1 MVEVSPLIA
10 RRRRIS
16 SSAFTGRANP
26 SAVSPS
32 EIRSQRLLNTNS
44 MQLAAVSGEIRSLSI
59 QVNQLSTSLEGVRTS
74 FATQQALER
83 QKDQQ
88 ERVLENRA
96 AQQKL
101 REGKESVIEQRIKA
115 AALRPVIRL
124 GQKAQSSLS
133 SLSSFLFRLAGGW
146 LAARG
151 VDALIALGQGNQKRL
166 NEIKDMVL
174 TGIAGYVATT
184 GTIKLALGLIVGGFS
199 KLNLILTGISLVYL
213 FREPIIN
220 FVNLLVEKGKEY
232 IRAFITQANSNL
244 PQNLQVPI
252 PQFLQPGPVINFG
265 GGNNNQTNQQGQ
277 TQQSNPFPLV
287 KKAKPPEPEPQVQPQ
302 NQTQTPPEPA
312 PQNMALGGMV
322 EGPAGIDKVPANLTA
337 GEFVMPVNVVN
348 TYGEG
353 FMESIRSMEMPG
365 GNIFNY
371 SFDTGDA
378 LEKAFRKKTAL
389 REALPENQIGAK
401 VSDPEILAMIAQENE
416 IGRTG
421 NLPSMVQPIF
431 NDRKPIVDR
440 ISQEIPSEQINVVPM
455 PISGGSSAE
464 PQEVD
469 SSSGNIAPAPSYA
482 SGDPDDPFGV
492 SNVSIYGIL

>member
-59 QVNQLSTSLEGVRTS
+59 QVNQLSSSLEGVRTS

-83 QKDQQ
+83 QKEQQ
-88 ERVLENRA
+88 ERILENRA

-101 REGKESVIEQRIKA
+101 REGKESVIEQKIKA

-124 GQKAQSSLS
+124 GQKAQSSLT

-146 LAARG
+146 LLARG

-184 GTIKLALGLIVGGFS
+184 GAIKLALGLIVGGFS

-220 FVNLLVEKGKEY
+220 FVNLLVEKGKEFV
-232 IRAFITQANSNL
+232 RSLITEASNRL
-244 PQNLQVPI
+244 KIPI
-252 PQFLQPGPVINFG
+252 PTPGFLQPGPLINFG
-265 GGNNNQTNQQGQ
+265 GGNNNQTSQQGQ

-287 KKAKPPEPEPQVQPQ
+287 KTVKPSEPE
-302 NQTQTPPEPA
+302 PEPA

-322 EGPAGIDKVPANLTA
+322 EGPAGVDKVPANLTA

-421 NLPSMVQPIF
+421 NLPSTVQPVF

-455 PISGGSSAE
+455 PMSGGSSAQ

-469 SSSGNIAPAPSYA
+469 SSSGNIAPVPSYA

>member
-59 QVNQLSTSLEGVRTS
+59 QVNQLSSSLEGVRTS

-83 QKDQQ
+83 QKEQQ
-88 ERVLENRA
+88 ERILENRA

-101 REGKESVIEQRIKA
+101 REGKESVIEQKIKA

-124 GQKAQSSLS
+124 GQKAQSSLT

-184 GTIKLALGLIVGGFS
+184 GAIKLALGLIVGSFS

-213 FREPIIN
+213 FREPIAN
-220 FVNLLVEKGKEY
+220 FINLLVEKGKEY
-232 IRAFITQANSNL
+232 IRGFITEANKNL
-244 PQNLQVPI
+244 PQNLKVPI
-252 PQFLQPGPVINFG
+252 PQFLQAGPVINLG

-277 TQQSNPFPLV
+277 TQQSTPFPLV
-287 KKAKPPEPEPQVQPQ
+287 PVKPPE
-302 NQTQTPPEPA
+302 PEPA
-312 PQNMALGGMV
+312 PQNMALGGIV
-322 EGPAGIDKVPANLTA
+322 EGPAGVDKVPANLTA

-421 NLPSMVQPIF
+421 NLPSTVQPVY

-455 PISGGSSAE
+455 PMSGGSSAQ

-469 SSSGNIAPAPSYA
+469 SSSGNIAPVPSYT

>member
-59 QVNQLSTSLEGVRTS
+59 QVNQLSSSLEGVRTS

-83 QKDQQ
+83 QKEQQ
-88 ERVLENRA
+88 ERILENRA

-101 REGKESVIEQRIKA
+101 REGKESVIEQKIKA

-124 GQKAQSSLS
+124 GQKAQSSLT

-146 LAARG
+146 LLARG

-174 TGIAGYVATT
+174 TGVAGYVATT
-184 GTIKLALGLIVGGFS
+184 GAIKLALGLIVGGFS

-220 FVNLLVEKGKEY
+220 FVNLLVEKGKEFV
-232 IRAFITQANSNL
+232 RSLITEASNRL
-244 PQNLQVPI
+244 KIPI
-252 PQFLQPGPVINFG
+252 PTPGFLQPGPLINFG

-287 KKAKPPEPEPQVQPQ
+287 KNAKPSE
-302 NQTQTPPEPA
+302 PEPA

-322 EGPAGIDKVPANLTA
+322 EGPAGVDKVPANLTA

-421 NLPSMVQPIF
+421 NLPSTVQPVF

-455 PISGGSSAE
+455 PMSGGSSAQ

-469 SSSGNIAPAPSYA
+469 SSSGNIAPVPSYT

>member
-59 QVNQLSTSLEGVRTS
+59 QVNQLSSSLEGVRTS

-88 ERVLENRA
+88 ERILENRA

-101 REGKESVIEQRIKA
+101 REGKESVIEQKIKA

-124 GQKAQSSLS
+124 GQKAQSSLT

-146 LAARG
+146 LLARG

-174 TGIAGYVATT
+174 TGVAGYVATT
-184 GTIKLALGLIVGGFS
+184 GAIKLALGLIVGGFS

-220 FVNLLVEKGKEY
+220 FVNLLVEKGKEFV
-232 IRAFITQANSNL
+232 RSLITEASNRL
-244 PQNLQVPI
+244 KIPI
-252 PQFLQPGPVINFG
+252 PTPGFLQPGPLINFG
-265 GGNNNQTNQQGQ
+265 GGNNNQTSQQGQ

-287 KKAKPPEPEPQVQPQ
+287 PVKTSE
-302 NQTQTPPEPA
+302 PEPA

-322 EGPAGIDKVPANLTA
+322 EGPAGVDKVPANLTA

-455 PISGGSSAE
+455 PMSGGSSAQ

-469 SSSGNIAPAPSYA
+469 SSSGNIAPVPSYA

>member
-101 REGKESVIEQRIKA
+101 REGKENVIEQRIKA
-115 AALRPVIRL
+115 AALRPVIQL
-124 GQKAQSSLS
+124 GQKAQSSLTG
-133 SLSSFLFRLAGGW
+133 LSSFLFRLAGGW
-146 LAARG
+146 LLQRG
-151 VDALIALGQGNQKRL
+151 VDALVALGQGNQKRL

-184 GTIKLALGLIVGGFS
+184 GAIKLALSLIVGGFS

-220 FVNLLVEKGKEY
+220 FVNMLVEKGKEFV
-232 IRAFITQANSNL
+232 RGLITETSNRL
-244 PQNLQVPI
+244 NIPI
-252 PQFLQPGPVINFG
+252 PIPGFLQAGPVINLG

-287 KKAKPPEPEPQVQPQ
+287 PVKPPEPEPQVQPQ
-302 NQTQTPPEPA
+302 NQTQIPPEPA

-365 GNIFNY
+365 GNIYNY

-378 LEKAFRKKTAL
+378 LEKAFRKKTAI

-421 NLPSMVQPIF
+421 NLPSTVQPIF

-469 SSSGNIAPAPSYA
+469 SSSGNIAPAPSYS

>member
-59 QVNQLSTSLEGVRTS
+59 QVNQLSSSLEGVRTS

-83 QKDQQ
+83 QKEQQ
-88 ERVLENRA
+88 ERILENRA

-101 REGKESVIEQRIKA
+101 REGKESVIEQKIKA

-124 GQKAQSSLS
+124 GQKAQSSLT

-146 LAARG
+146 LLARG

-174 TGIAGYVATT
+174 TGVAGYVATT
-184 GTIKLALGLIVGGFS
+184 GAIKLALGLIVGGFS

-220 FVNLLVEKGKEY
+220 FVNLLVEKGKEFV
-232 IRAFITQANSNL
+232 RSLITEASNRL
-244 PQNLQVPI
+244 KIPI
-252 PQFLQPGPVINFG
+252 PTPDFLQPGPLINFG
-265 GGNNNQTNQQGQ
+265 GGNNNQTSQQGQ

-287 KKAKPPEPEPQVQPQ
+287 KTAKPSE
-302 NQTQTPPEPA
+302 PEPA

-322 EGPAGIDKVPANLTA
+322 EGPAGVDKVPANLTA

-401 VSDPEILAMIAQENE
+401 VSDPEILAMISQENE

-421 NLPSMVQPIF
+421 NLPSTVQPVF

-455 PISGGSSAE
+455 PMSGGSSAQ

-469 SSSGNIAPAPSYA
+469 SSSGNIAPVPSYA

>member
-59 QVNQLSTSLEGVRTS
+59 QVNQLSSSLEGVRTS

-88 ERVLENRA
+88 ERILENRA

-101 REGKESVIEQRIKA
+101 REGKESVIEQKIKA

-124 GQKAQSSLS
+124 GQKAQSSLT

-146 LAARG
+146 LLARG

-174 TGIAGYVATT
+174 TGVAGYVATT
-184 GTIKLALGLIVGGFS
+184 GAIKLALGLIVGGFS

-220 FVNLLVEKGKEY
+220 FVNLLVEKGKEFV
-232 IRAFITQANSNL
+232 RSLITEASNRL
-244 PQNLQVPI
+244 KIPI
-252 PQFLQPGPVINFG
+252 PTPGFLQPGPLINFG
-265 GGNNNQTNQQGQ
+265 GGNNNQTSQQGQ

-287 KKAKPPEPEPQVQPQ
+287 PVKTSE
-302 NQTQTPPEPA
+302 PEPA

-322 EGPAGIDKVPANLTA
+322 EGPAGVDKVPANLTA

-401 VSDPEILAMIAQENE
+401 VSDPDILRMIEEEKE

-421 NLPSMVQPIF
+421 NLPSTVQPIF

-455 PISGGSSAE
+455 PMSGGSSAQ

-469 SSSGNIAPAPSYA
+469 SSSGNIAPVPSYA

>member
-1 MVEVSPLIA
+1 
-10 RRRRIS
+10 
-16 SSAFTGRANP
+16 
-26 SAVSPS
+26 
-32 EIRSQRLLNTNS
+32 

-59 QVNQLSTSLEGVRTS
+59 QVNQLSSSLEGVRTS

-83 QKDQQ
+83 QKEQQ
-88 ERVLENRA
+88 ERILENRA

-101 REGKESVIEQRIKA
+101 REGKESVIEQKIKA

-124 GQKAQSSLS
+124 GQKAQSSLT

-146 LAARG
+146 LLAKG

-184 GTIKLALGLIVGGFS
+184 GAIKLALGLIVGSFS

-213 FREPIIN
+213 FREPIAN
-220 FVNLLVEKGKEY
+220 FINLLVEKGKEY
-232 IRAFITQANSNL
+232 IRGFITEANKNL
-244 PQNLQVPI
+244 PQNLKVPI
-252 PQFLQPGPVINFG
+252 PQFLQAGPVINLG

-277 TQQSNPFPLV
+277 TQQSTPFPLV
-287 KKAKPPEPEPQVQPQ
+287 PVKPPE
-302 NQTQTPPEPA
+302 PEPA
-312 PQNMALGGMV
+312 PQNMSLGGIV
-322 EGPAGIDKVPANLTA
+322 EGPAGVDKVPANLTA

-401 VSDPEILAMIAQENE
+401 VSDPEILAMIVQENE
-416 IGRTG
+416 VGRTG
-421 NLPSMVQPIF
+421 NLPSAVQPIF

-455 PISGGSSAE
+455 PMSGGSSAE

-469 SSSGNIAPAPSYA
+469 SSSGNIAPVPSYA

>member
-59 QVNQLSTSLEGVRTS
+59 QVNQLSSSLEGVRTS

-83 QKDQQ
+83 QKEQQ
-88 ERVLENRA
+88 ERILENRA

-101 REGKESVIEQRIKA
+101 REGKESVIEQKIKA

-124 GQKAQSSLS
+124 GQKAQSSLT

-146 LAARG
+146 LLARG

-174 TGIAGYVATT
+174 TGVAGYVATT
-184 GTIKLALGLIVGGFS
+184 GAIKLALGLIVGGFS

-220 FVNLLVEKGKEY
+220 FVNLLVEKGKEFV
-232 IRAFITQANSNL
+232 RSLITEASNRL
-244 PQNLQVPI
+244 KIPI
-252 PQFLQPGPVINFG
+252 PTPDFLQPGPLINFG
-265 GGNNNQTNQQGQ
+265 GGNNNQTSQQGQ

-287 KKAKPPEPEPQVQPQ
+287 KTAKPSE
-302 NQTQTPPEPA
+302 PEPA

-322 EGPAGIDKVPANLTA
+322 EGPAGVDKVPANLTA

-401 VSDPEILAMIAQENE
+401 VSDPEILAMISQENE

-421 NLPSMVQPIF
+421 NLPSTVQPIF

-455 PISGGSSAE
+455 PMSGGSSAQ

-469 SSSGNIAPAPSYA
+469 SSSGNIAPVPSYA

>member
-59 QVNQLSTSLEGVRTS
+59 QVNQLSSSLEGVRTS

-83 QKDQQ
+83 QKEQQ
-88 ERVLENRA
+88 ERILENRA

-101 REGKESVIEQRIKA
+101 REGKESVIEQKIKA

-124 GQKAQSSLS
+124 GQKAQSSLT

-146 LAARG
+146 LLARG

-174 TGIAGYVATT
+174 TGVAGYVATT
-184 GTIKLALGLIVGGFS
+184 GAIKLALGLIVGGFS

-220 FVNLLVEKGKEY
+220 FVNLLVEKGKEFV
-232 IRAFITQANSNL
+232 RSLITETSNRL
-244 PQNLQVPI
+244 KIPI
-252 PQFLQPGPVINFG
+252 PTPGFLQPGPLINFG
-265 GGNNNQTNQQGQ
+265 GGNNNQTSQQGQ

-287 KKAKPPEPEPQVQPQ
+287 KTAKPSE
-302 NQTQTPPEPA
+302 PEPA

-322 EGPAGIDKVPANLTA
+322 EGPAGVDKVPANLTA

-421 NLPSMVQPIF
+421 NLPSTVQPIF

-455 PISGGSSAE
+455 PMSGGSSAQ

-469 SSSGNIAPAPSYA
+469 SSSGNIAPVPSYA

>member
-59 QVNQLSTSLEGVRTS
+59 QVNQLSSSLEGVRTS

-83 QKDQQ
+83 QKEQQ
-88 ERVLENRA
+88 ERILENRA

-101 REGKESVIEQRIKA
+101 REGKESVIEQKIKA

-124 GQKAQSSLS
+124 GQKAQSSLT

-146 LAARG
+146 LLARG

-174 TGIAGYVATT
+174 TGVAGYVATT
-184 GTIKLALGLIVGGFS
+184 GAIKLALGLIVGGFS

-220 FVNLLVEKGKEY
+220 FVNLLVEKGKEFV
-232 IRAFITQANSNL
+232 RSLITEASNRL
-244 PQNLQVPI
+244 KIPI
-252 PQFLQPGPVINFG
+252 PTPGFLQPGPLINFG
-265 GGNNNQTNQQGQ
+265 GGNNNQTSQQGQ

-287 KKAKPPEPEPQVQPQ
+287 KTVKPSE
-302 NQTQTPPEPA
+302 PEPA

-322 EGPAGIDKVPANLTA
+322 EGPAGVDKVPANLTA

-401 VSDPEILAMIAQENE
+401 VSDPEILAMIVQENE
-416 IGRTG
+416 VGRTG
-421 NLPSMVQPIF
+421 NLPSAVQPIF

-455 PISGGSSAE
+455 PMSDGSSAQ

-469 SSSGNIAPAPSYA
+469 SSSGNIAPVPSYA

>member
-59 QVNQLSTSLEGVRTS
+59 QVNQLSSSLEGVRTS

-83 QKDQQ
+83 QKEQQ
-88 ERVLENRA
+88 ERILENRA

-101 REGKESVIEQRIKA
+101 REGKESVIEQKIKA

-124 GQKAQSSLS
+124 GQKAQSSLT

-146 LAARG
+146 LLAKG

-184 GTIKLALGLIVGGFS
+184 GAIKLALGLIVGSFS

-213 FREPIIN
+213 FREPIAN
-220 FVNLLVEKGKEY
+220 FINLLVEKGKEY
-232 IRAFITQANSNL
+232 IRGLIAEANKNL
-244 PQNLQVPI
+244 PKNLKVPI
-252 PQFLQPGPVINFG
+252 PQFLQAGPVINLG

-277 TQQSNPFPLV
+277 TQQSTPFPLV
-287 KKAKPPEPEPQVQPQ
+287 PTKPPE
-302 NQTQTPPEPA
+302 PEPA

-322 EGPAGIDKVPANLTA
+322 EGPAGVDKVPANLTA

-421 NLPSMVQPIF
+421 NLPSTVQPVF

-455 PISGGSSAE
+455 PMSDGSSAQ

-469 SSSGNIAPAPSYA
+469 SSSGSIAPVPSYA

>member
-124 GQKAQSSLS
+124 GQKAQSSLT

-220 FVNLLVEKGKEY
+220 FVNMLVEKGKEFV
-232 IRAFITQANSNL
+232 RGLITETSNRL
-244 PQNLQVPI
+244 NIPIPI
-252 PQFLQPGPVINFG
+252 PQFLQAGPVINLG
-265 GGNNNQTNQQGQ
+265 GGNNNQTSQQGQ

-287 KKAKPPEPEPQVQPQ
+287 KKVKPPEPEPQVQPQ

-348 TYGEG
+348 TCLLYT
-353 FMESIRSMEMPG
+353 S
-365 GNIFNY
+365 
-371 SFDTGDA
+371 
-378 LEKAFRKKTAL
+378 
-389 REALPENQIGAK
+389 
-401 VSDPEILAMIAQENE
+401 
-416 IGRTG
+416 
-421 NLPSMVQPIF
+421 PSPR
-431 NDRKPIVDR
+431 DR
-440 ISQEIPSEQINVVPM
+440 
-455 PISGGSSAE
+455 G
-464 PQEVD
+464 
-469 SSSGNIAPAPSYA
+469 
-482 SGDPDDPFGV
+482 
-492 SNVSIYGIL
+492 

>member
-59 QVNQLSTSLEGVRTS
+59 QVNQLSSSLEGVRTS

-83 QKDQQ
+83 QKEQQ
-88 ERVLENRA
+88 ERILENRA

-101 REGKESVIEQRIKA
+101 REGKESVIEQKIKA

-124 GQKAQSSLS
+124 GQKAQSSLT

-146 LAARG
+146 LLARG

-174 TGIAGYVATT
+174 TGVAGYVATT
-184 GTIKLALGLIVGGFS
+184 GAIKLALGLIVGGFS

-220 FVNLLVEKGKEY
+220 FVNLLVEKGKEFV
-232 IRAFITQANSNL
+232 RGFITETNKKL
-244 PQNLQVPI
+244 PKNLQVPI
-252 PQFLQPGPVINFG
+252 PGFLQAGPVINLG

-287 KKAKPPEPEPQVQPQ
+287 PVKPPEPEP
-302 NQTQTPPEPA
+302 A
-312 PQNMALGGMV
+312 PKNMALGGMV
-322 EGPAGIDKVPANLTA
+322 EGPAGVDKVPANLTA

-421 NLPSMVQPIF
+421 NLPSTVQPIF

-455 PISGGSSAE
+455 PMSGGSSAQ

-469 SSSGNIAPAPSYA
+469 SSSGNIAPVPSYA

>member
-59 QVNQLSTSLEGVRTS
+59 QVNQLSSSLEGVRTS

-83 QKDQQ
+83 QKEQQ
-88 ERVLENRA
+88 ERILENRA

-101 REGKESVIEQRIKA
+101 REGKESVIEQKIKA

-124 GQKAQSSLS
+124 GQKAQSSLT

-146 LAARG
+146 LLARG

-174 TGIAGYVATT
+174 TGVAGYVATT
-184 GTIKLALGLIVGGFS
+184 GAIKLALGLIVGGFS

-220 FVNLLVEKGKEY
+220 FVNLLVEKGKEFV
-232 IRAFITQANSNL
+232 RSLITEASNRL
-244 PQNLQVPI
+244 KIPI
-252 PQFLQPGPVINFG
+252 PTPGFLQPGPVINFG
-265 GGNNNQTNQQGQ
+265 GGNNNQTSQQGQ
-277 TQQSNPFPLV
+277 TQKSNPFPLV
-287 KKAKPPEPEPQVQPQ
+287 KTEKPSE
-302 NQTQTPPEPA
+302 PEPA

-421 NLPSMVQPIF
+421 NLPSTVQPVF

-455 PISGGSSAE
+455 PMSGGSSAQ

-469 SSSGNIAPAPSYA
+469 SSSGNIAPVPSYA

>member
-88 ERVLENRA
+88 ERILENRA

-101 REGKESVIEQRIKA
+101 REGKESVIEQKIKA

-124 GQKAQSSLS
+124 GQKAQSSLT

-146 LAARG
+146 LLARG

-174 TGIAGYVATT
+174 TGVAGYVATT
-184 GTIKLALGLIVGGFS
+184 GAIKLALGLIVGGFS

-220 FVNLLVEKGKEY
+220 FVNLLVEKGKEFV
-232 IRAFITQANSNL
+232 RSLITEASNRL
-244 PQNLQVPI
+244 KIPI
-252 PQFLQPGPVINFG
+252 PTPGFLQPGPLINFG
-265 GGNNNQTNQQGQ
+265 GGNNNQTSQQGQ

-287 KKAKPPEPEPQVQPQ
+287 PVKTSE
-302 NQTQTPPEPA
+302 PEPA

-322 EGPAGIDKVPANLTA
+322 EGPAGVDKVPANLTA

-401 VSDPEILAMIAQENE
+401 VSDPDILRMIEEEKE

-455 PISGGSSAE
+455 PMSGGSSAQ

-469 SSSGNIAPAPSYA
+469 SSSGNIAPVPSYA

>member
-59 QVNQLSTSLEGVRTS
+59 QVNQLSSSLEGVRTS

-83 QKDQQ
+83 QKEQQ
-88 ERVLENRA
+88 ERILENRA

-101 REGKESVIEQRIKA
+101 REGKESVIEQKIKA

-124 GQKAQSSLS
+124 GQKAQSSLT

-146 LAARG
+146 LLARG

-174 TGIAGYVATT
+174 TGVAGYVATT
-184 GTIKLALGLIVGGFS
+184 GAIKLALGLIVGGFS

-220 FVNLLVEKGKEY
+220 FVNLLVEKGKEFV
-232 IRAFITQANSNL
+232 RSLITEASNRL
-244 PQNLQVPI
+244 KIPI
-252 PQFLQPGPVINFG
+252 PTPGFLQPGPLINFG
-265 GGNNNQTNQQGQ
+265 GGNNNQTSQQGQ
-277 TQQSNPFPLV
+277 TQKSNPFPLV
-287 KKAKPPEPEPQVQPQ
+287 KTEKPSE
-302 NQTQTPPEPA
+302 PEPA

-421 NLPSMVQPIF
+421 NLPSTVQPVF

-455 PISGGSSAE
+455 PMSGGSSAQ

-469 SSSGNIAPAPSYA
+469 SSSGNIAPVPSYA

>member
-59 QVNQLSTSLEGVRTS
+59 QVNQLSSSLEGVRTS

-83 QKDQQ
+83 QKEQQ
-88 ERVLENRA
+88 ERILENRA

-101 REGKESVIEQRIKA
+101 REGKESVIEQKIKA

-124 GQKAQSSLS
+124 GQKAQSSLT

-146 LAARG
+146 LLAKG

-174 TGIAGYVATT
+174 TGVAGYVATT
-184 GTIKLALGLIVGGFS
+184 GAIKLALGLIVGGFS

-220 FVNLLVEKGKEY
+220 FVNLLVEKGKEFV
-232 IRAFITQANSNL
+232 RSLITEASNRL
-244 PQNLQVPI
+244 KIPI
-252 PQFLQPGPVINFG
+252 PTPDFLQPGPLINFG
-265 GGNNNQTNQQGQ
+265 GGNNNQTSQQGQ

-287 KKAKPPEPEPQVQPQ
+287 KTAKPSE
-302 NQTQTPPEPA
+302 PEPA

-322 EGPAGIDKVPANLTA
+322 EGPAGVDKVPANLTA

-401 VSDPEILAMIAQENE
+401 VSDPEILAMISQENE

-421 NLPSMVQPIF
+421 NLPSTVQPIF

-455 PISGGSSAE
+455 PMSGGSSAQ

-469 SSSGNIAPAPSYA
+469 SSSGNIAPVPSYA

>member
-44 MQLAAVSGEIRSLSI
+44 MQLAAISGEIRSLSI

-88 ERVLENRA
+88 ERILENRA

-124 GQKAQSSLS
+124 GQKAQSSLT

-184 GTIKLALGLIVGGFS
+184 GAIKLALGLIVGSFS

-213 FREPIIN
+213 FREPIAN
-220 FVNLLVEKGKEY
+220 FINLLVEKGKEF
-232 IRAFITQANSNL
+232 IRGLITKANENL
-244 PQNLQVPI
+244 PDNLKVKI
-252 PQFLQPGPVINFG
+252 PGFLQAGPVINLG

-277 TQQSNPFPLV
+277 TQQSTPFPLV
-287 KKAKPPEPEPQVQPQ
+287 PIKTPEPEPQVQPQ
-302 NQTQTPPEPA
+302 NQTQIPPEPA
-312 PQNMALGGMV
+312 PQNMVLGGMV

-421 NLPSMVQPIF
+421 NLPSTVQPIF

-455 PISGGSSAE
+455 PMSSGSSAE

>member
-59 QVNQLSTSLEGVRTS
+59 QVNQLSSSLEGVRTS

-83 QKDQQ
+83 QKEQQ
-88 ERVLENRA
+88 ERILENRA

-101 REGKESVIEQRIKA
+101 REGKESVIEQKIKA

-124 GQKAQSSLS
+124 GQKAQSSLT

-146 LAARG
+146 LLAKG
-151 VDALIALGQGNQKRL
+151 VDALIALGQGNQKKL
-166 NEIKDMVL
+166 NEIKDTVL

-184 GTIKLALGLIVGGFS
+184 GAIKLALGLIVGSFS

-213 FREPIIN
+213 FREPIAN
-220 FVNLLVEKGKEY
+220 FINLLVEKGKEFV
-232 IRAFITQANSNL
+232 RGLITEANKNL

-252 PQFLQPGPVINFG
+252 PQFLQAGPVINLG

-277 TQQSNPFPLV
+277 TQQSTPFPLV
-287 KKAKPPEPEPQVQPQ
+287 PVK
-302 NQTQTPPEPA
+302 PPEPA

-322 EGPAGIDKVPANLTA
+322 EGPAGVDKVPANLTA

-421 NLPSMVQPIF
+421 NLPSTVQPVF
-431 NDRKPIVDR
+431 NDRKSIVDR

-455 PISGGSSAE
+455 PMSGGSSAQ

-469 SSSGNIAPAPSYA
+469 SSSGNIAPVPSYT

>member
-124 GQKAQSSLS
+124 GQKAQSSLT

-220 FVNLLVEKGKEY
+220 FVNMLVEKGKEFV
-232 IRAFITQANSNL
+232 RGLITETSNRL
-244 PQNLQVPI
+244 NIPIPI
-252 PQFLQPGPVINFG
+252 PQFLQPGPVINLG

-287 KKAKPPEPEPQVQPQ
+287 TKAKPPEPCLLY
-302 NQTQTPPEPA
+302 T
-312 PQNMALGGMV
+312 
-322 EGPAGIDKVPANLTA
+322 
-337 GEFVMPVNVVN
+337 
-348 TYGEG
+348 
-353 FMESIRSMEMPG
+353 S
-365 GNIFNY
+365 
-371 SFDTGDA
+371 
-378 LEKAFRKKTAL
+378 
-389 REALPENQIGAK
+389 
-401 VSDPEILAMIAQENE
+401 
-416 IGRTG
+416 
-421 NLPSMVQPIF
+421 PSPR
-431 NDRKPIVDR
+431 DR
-440 ISQEIPSEQINVVPM
+440 
-455 PISGGSSAE
+455 G
-464 PQEVD
+464 
-469 SSSGNIAPAPSYA
+469 
-482 SGDPDDPFGV
+482 
-492 SNVSIYGIL
+492 

>member
-59 QVNQLSTSLEGVRTS
+59 QVNQLSSSLEGVRTS

-88 ERVLENRA
+88 ERILENRA

-101 REGKESVIEQRIKA
+101 REGKESVIEQKIKA

-124 GQKAQSSLS
+124 GQKAQSSLT

-146 LAARG
+146 LLARG

-174 TGIAGYVATT
+174 TGVAGYVATT
-184 GTIKLALGLIVGGFS
+184 GAIKLALGLIVGGFS

-220 FVNLLVEKGKEY
+220 FVNLLVEKGKEFV
-232 IRAFITQANSNL
+232 RSLITEASNRL
-244 PQNLQVPI
+244 KIPI
-252 PQFLQPGPVINFG
+252 PTPGFLQPGPLINFG
-265 GGNNNQTNQQGQ
+265 GGNNNQTSQQGQ

-287 KKAKPPEPEPQVQPQ
+287 PVKTSE
-302 NQTQTPPEPA
+302 PEPA

-322 EGPAGIDKVPANLTA
+322 KGPAGVDKVPANLTA

-421 NLPSMVQPIF
+421 NLPSTVQPVF

-455 PISGGSSAE
+455 PMSGGSSAQ

-469 SSSGNIAPAPSYA
+469 SSSGNIAPVPSYA

>member
-59 QVNQLSTSLEGVRTS
+59 QVNQLSSSLEGVRTS

-88 ERVLENRA
+88 ERILENRA

-101 REGKESVIEQRIKA
+101 REGKESVIEQKIKA

-124 GQKAQSSLS
+124 GQKAQSSLT

-146 LAARG
+146 LLARG

-174 TGIAGYVATT
+174 TGVAGYVATT
-184 GTIKLALGLIVGGFS
+184 GAIKLALGLIVGGFS

-220 FVNLLVEKGKEY
+220 FVNLLVEKGKEFV
-232 IRAFITQANSNL
+232 RSLITEASNRL
-244 PQNLQVPI
+244 KIPI
-252 PQFLQPGPVINFG
+252 PTPGFLQPGPLINFG
-265 GGNNNQTNQQGQ
+265 GGNNNQTSQQGQ

-287 KKAKPPEPEPQVQPQ
+287 PVKTSE
-302 NQTQTPPEPA
+302 PEPA

-322 EGPAGIDKVPANLTA
+322 EGPAGVDKVPANLTA

-401 VSDPEILAMIAQENE
+401 VSDPDILRMIEEEKE

-455 PISGGSSAE
+455 PMSGGSSAQ

-469 SSSGNIAPAPSYA
+469 SSSGNIAPVPSYA

>member
-59 QVNQLSTSLEGVRTS
+59 QVNQLSSSLEGVRTS

-83 QKDQQ
+83 QKEQQ
-88 ERVLENRA
+88 ERILENRA

-101 REGKESVIEQRIKA
+101 REGKESVIEQKIKA

-124 GQKAQSSLS
+124 GQKAQSSLT

-146 LAARG
+146 LLARG

-174 TGIAGYVATT
+174 TGVAGYVATT
-184 GTIKLALGLIVGGFS
+184 GAIKLALGLIVGGFS

-220 FVNLLVEKGKEY
+220 FVNLLVEKGKEFV
-232 IRAFITQANSNL
+232 RSLITEASNRL
-244 PQNLQVPI
+244 KIPI
-252 PQFLQPGPVINFG
+252 PTPGFLQPGPLINFG
-265 GGNNNQTNQQGQ
+265 GGNNNQTSQQGQ

-287 KKAKPPEPEPQVQPQ
+287 KTVKPSE
-302 NQTQTPPEPA
+302 PEPA

-322 EGPAGIDKVPANLTA
+322 EGPAGVDKVPANLTA

-371 SFDTGDA
+371 TFDTGDA

-401 VSDPEILAMIAQENE
+401 VSDPEILAMIVQENE
-416 IGRTG
+416 VGRTG
-421 NLPSMVQPIF
+421 NLPSAVQPIF

-455 PISGGSSAE
+455 PMSGGSSAE

-469 SSSGNIAPAPSYA
+469 SSSGNIAPVPSYA

>member
-59 QVNQLSTSLEGVRTS
+59 QVNQLSSSLEGVRTS

-88 ERVLENRA
+88 ERILENRA

-101 REGKESVIEQRIKA
+101 REGKESVIEQKIKA

-124 GQKAQSSLS
+124 GQKAQSSLT

-146 LAARG
+146 LLARG

-174 TGIAGYVATT
+174 TGVAGYVATT
-184 GTIKLALGLIVGGFS
+184 GAIKLALGLIVGGFS

-220 FVNLLVEKGKEY
+220 FVNLLVEKGKEFV
-232 IRAFITQANSNL
+232 RSLITEASNRL
-244 PQNLQVPI
+244 KIPI
-252 PQFLQPGPVINFG
+252 PTPGFLQPGPLINFG
-265 GGNNNQTNQQGQ
+265 GGNNNQTSQQGQ

-287 KKAKPPEPEPQVQPQ
+287 PVKTSE
-302 NQTQTPPEPA
+302 PEPA

-322 EGPAGIDKVPANLTA
+322 EGPAGVDKVPANLTA

-401 VSDPEILAMIAQENE
+401 VSDPDILRMIEEEKE

-421 NLPSMVQPIF
+421 NLPSAVQPIF

-455 PISGGSSAE
+455 PMSGGSSAQ

-469 SSSGNIAPAPSYA
+469 SSSGNIAPVPSYA

>member
-59 QVNQLSTSLEGVRTS
+59 QVNQLSSSLEGVRTS

-83 QKDQQ
+83 QKEQQ
-88 ERVLENRA
+88 ERILENRA

-101 REGKESVIEQRIKA
+101 REGKESVIEQKIKA

-124 GQKAQSSLS
+124 GQKAQSSLT

-146 LAARG
+146 LLARG

-174 TGIAGYVATT
+174 TGVAGYVATT
-184 GTIKLALGLIVGGFS
+184 GAIKLALGLIVGGFS

-220 FVNLLVEKGKEY
+220 FVNLLVEKGKEFV
-232 IRAFITQANSNL
+232 RSLITEASNRL
-244 PQNLQVPI
+244 KITI
-252 PQFLQPGPVINFG
+252 PTPDFLQPGPLINFG
-265 GGNNNQTNQQGQ
+265 GGNNNQTSQQGQ

-287 KKAKPPEPEPQVQPQ
+287 KTAKPSE
-302 NQTQTPPEPA
+302 PEPA

-322 EGPAGIDKVPANLTA
+322 EGPAGVDKVPANLTA

-401 VSDPEILAMIAQENE
+401 VSDPEILAMISQENE

-421 NLPSMVQPIF
+421 NLPSTVQPIF

-455 PISGGSSAE
+455 PMSGGSSAQ

-469 SSSGNIAPAPSYA
+469 SSSGNIAPVPSYA

>member
-101 REGKESVIEQRIKA
+101 REGKENVIEQRIKA

-124 GQKAQSSLS
+124 GQKAQSSLT

-184 GTIKLALGLIVGGFS
+184 GAIKLALSLIVGGFS

-220 FVNLLVEKGKEY
+220 FVNLLVEKGKEFV
-232 IRAFITQANSNL
+232 RSLITEASNRL
-244 PQNLQVPI
+244 NIPI
-252 PQFLQPGPVINFG
+252 PTPGFLQPGPLINFG

-277 TQQSNPFPLV
+277 TQQSTPFPLV
-287 KKAKPPEPEPQVQPQ
+287 PIKTPEPEPQVQPQ
-302 NQTQTPPEPA
+302 NQTQIPPEPA
-312 PQNMALGGMV
+312 PQNMVLGGMV

-421 NLPSMVQPIF
+421 NLPSTVQPIF

-455 PISGGSSAE
+455 PMSSGSSAE

>member
-124 GQKAQSSLS
+124 GQKAQSSLTG
-133 SLSSFLFRLAGGW
+133 LSSFLFRLAGGW

-184 GTIKLALGLIVGGFS
+184 GAIKLALSLIVGGFS

-213 FREPIIN
+213 FREPIAN
-220 FVNLLVEKGKEY
+220 FINLLVEKGKEFV
-232 IRAFITQANSNL
+232 RGLITKANENL
-244 PQNLQVPI
+244 PDKLKIQI
-252 PQFLQPGPVINFG
+252 
-265 GGNNNQTNQQGQ
+265 
-277 TQQSNPFPLV
+277 
-287 KKAKPPEPEPQVQPQ
+287 PQ

-312 PQNMALGGMV
+312 PQNMVLGGMV

-365 GNIFNY
+365 GNIYNY

-378 LEKAFRKKTAL
+378 LEKAFRKKTAI

-421 NLPSMVQPIF
+421 NLPSTVQPIF

-455 PISGGSSAE
+455 PMSGGSSAQ

>member
-59 QVNQLSTSLEGVRTS
+59 QVNQLSSSLEGVRTS
-74 FATQQALER
+74 FATQQTLER
-83 QKDQQ
+83 QKEQQ
-88 ERVLENRA
+88 ERILENRA

-101 REGKESVIEQRIKA
+101 REGKESVIEQKIKA

-124 GQKAQSSLS
+124 GQKAQSSLT

-146 LAARG
+146 LLARG

-184 GTIKLALGLIVGGFS
+184 GAIKLALGLIVGSFS

-213 FREPIIN
+213 FREPITN
-220 FVNLLVEKGKEY
+220 FINLLVEKGKEF
-232 IRAFITQANSNL
+232 IRGLITKANENL
-244 PQNLQVPI
+244 PDNLKLKI
-252 PQFLQPGPVINFG
+252 PGFLQAGPAITLG
-265 GGNNNQTNQQGQ
+265 GGNNNQTSQQGQ
-277 TQQSNPFPLV
+277 TQLPNPFPLV
-287 KKAKPPEPEPQVQPQ
+287 KEKPSE
-302 NQTQTPPEPA
+302 PEPA
-312 PQNMALGGMV
+312 PQNMARGGMV
-322 EGPAGIDKVPANLTA
+322 EGPAGVDKVPANLTA

-421 NLPSMVQPIF
+421 NLPSTVQPIF

-455 PISGGSSAE
+455 PMSGGSSAQ

-469 SSSGNIAPAPSYA
+469 SSSGNIAPVPSYA

>member
-59 QVNQLSTSLEGVRTS
+59 QVNQLSSSLEGVRTS

-88 ERVLENRA
+88 ERILENRA

-101 REGKESVIEQRIKA
+101 REGKESVIEQKIKA

-124 GQKAQSSLS
+124 GQKAQSSLT

-146 LAARG
+146 LLARG

-174 TGIAGYVATT
+174 TGVAGYVATT
-184 GTIKLALGLIVGGFS
+184 GAIKLALGLIVGGFS

-220 FVNLLVEKGKEY
+220 FVNLLVEKGKEFV
-232 IRAFITQANSNL
+232 RSLITEASNRL
-244 PQNLQVPI
+244 KIPI
-252 PQFLQPGPVINFG
+252 PTPGFLQPGPLINFG
-265 GGNNNQTNQQGQ
+265 GGNNNQTSQQGQ

-287 KKAKPPEPEPQVQPQ
+287 KTAKPSE
-302 NQTQTPPEPA
+302 PEPA

-322 EGPAGIDKVPANLTA
+322 EGPAGVDKVPANLTA

-401 VSDPEILAMIAQENE
+401 VSDPDILRMIEEEKE

-421 NLPSMVQPIF
+421 NLPSTVQPIF

-455 PISGGSSAE
+455 PMSGGSSAQ

-469 SSSGNIAPAPSYA
+469 SSSGNIAPVPSYA

>member
-59 QVNQLSTSLEGVRTS
+59 QVNQLSSSLEGVRTS

-83 QKDQQ
+83 QKEQQ
-88 ERVLENRA
+88 ERILENRA

-101 REGKESVIEQRIKA
+101 REGKESVIEQKIKA

-124 GQKAQSSLS
+124 GQKAQSSLT

-146 LAARG
+146 LLAKG

-184 GTIKLALGLIVGGFS
+184 GAIKLALGLIVGSFS

-213 FREPIIN
+213 FREPIAN
-220 FVNLLVEKGKEY
+220 FINLLVEKGKEFV
-232 IRAFITQANSNL
+232 RGLITKANENL
-244 PQNLQVPI
+244 PQNLKVPI
-252 PQFLQPGPVINFG
+252 PQFLQAGPVINLG

-277 TQQSNPFPLV
+277 TQKSNPFPLV
-287 KKAKPPEPEPQVQPQ
+287 PIKPPE
-302 NQTQTPPEPA
+302 PEPA

-322 EGPAGIDKVPANLTA
+322 EGPAGVDKVPANLTA

-401 VSDPEILAMIAQENE
+401 VSDPEILAMISQENE
-416 IGRTG
+416 IGKTG
-421 NLPSMVQPIF
+421 NLPSAVQPIF

-455 PISGGSSAE
+455 PISGGSSAQ

-469 SSSGNIAPAPSYA
+469 SSSGNIAPVPSYT

>member
-59 QVNQLSTSLEGVRTS
+59 QVNQLSSSLEGVRTS

-83 QKDQQ
+83 QKEQQ
-88 ERVLENRA
+88 ERILENRA

-101 REGKESVIEQRIKA
+101 REGKESVIEQKIKA

-124 GQKAQSSLS
+124 GQKAQSSLT

-146 LAARG
+146 LLARG

-174 TGIAGYVATT
+174 TGVAGYVATT
-184 GTIKLALGLIVGGFS
+184 GAIKLALGLIVGGFS

-220 FVNLLVEKGKEY
+220 FVNLLVEKGKEFV
-232 IRAFITQANSNL
+232 RSLITEASNRL
-244 PQNLQVPI
+244 KIPI
-252 PQFLQPGPVINFG
+252 PTPGFLQPGPVINFG
-265 GGNNNQTNQQGQ
+265 GGNNNQTSQQGQ
-277 TQQSNPFPLV
+277 TQKSNPFPLV
-287 KKAKPPEPEPQVQPQ
+287 KTVKPSE
-302 NQTQTPPEPA
+302 PEPA

-401 VSDPEILAMIAQENE
+401 VSDPDILRMIEEEKE

-455 PISGGSSAE
+455 PMSGGSSAQ

-469 SSSGNIAPAPSYA
+469 SSSGNIAPVPSYA

>member
-59 QVNQLSTSLEGVRTS
+59 QVNQLSSSLEGVRTS

-88 ERVLENRA
+88 ERILENRA

-101 REGKESVIEQRIKA
+101 REGKESVIEQKIKA

-124 GQKAQSSLS
+124 GQKAQSSLT

-146 LAARG
+146 LLARG

-174 TGIAGYVATT
+174 TGVAGYVATT
-184 GTIKLALGLIVGGFS
+184 GAIKLALGLIVGGFS

-220 FVNLLVEKGKEY
+220 FVNLLVEKGKEFV
-232 IRAFITQANSNL
+232 RSLITEASNRL
-244 PQNLQVPI
+244 KIPI
-252 PQFLQPGPVINFG
+252 PTPGFLQPGPLINFG
-265 GGNNNQTNQQGQ
+265 GGNNNQTSQQGQ

-287 KKAKPPEPEPQVQPQ
+287 KTTKPPE
-302 NQTQTPPEPA
+302 PEPA

-322 EGPAGIDKVPANLTA
+322 EGPAGVDKVPANLTA

-421 NLPSMVQPIF
+421 NLPSMVQPVF

>member
-44 MQLAAVSGEIRSLSI
+44 MQLAAISGEIRSLGI
-59 QVNQLSTSLEGVRTS
+59 QVNQLSSSLEGVRTS

-83 QKDQQ
+83 QKEQQ
-88 ERVLENRA
+88 ERILENRA

-101 REGKESVIEQRIKA
+101 REGKESVIEQKIKA

-124 GQKAQSSLS
+124 GQKAQSSLT

-146 LAARG
+146 LLARG

-174 TGIAGYVATT
+174 TGVAGYVATT
-184 GTIKLALGLIVGGFS
+184 GAIKLALGLIVGGFS

-220 FVNLLVEKGKEY
+220 FVNLLVEKGKEFV
-232 IRAFITQANSNL
+232 RSLITEASNRL
-244 PQNLQVPI
+244 KIPI
-252 PQFLQPGPVINFG
+252 PTPGFLQPGPVINFG
-265 GGNNNQTNQQGQ
+265 GGNNNQTSQQGQ

-287 KKAKPPEPEPQVQPQ
+287 KTAKPSE
-302 NQTQTPPEPA
+302 PEPA

-322 EGPAGIDKVPANLTA
+322 EGPAGVDKVPANLTA

-378 LEKAFRKKTAL
+378 LEKAFRKKTVL

-421 NLPSMVQPIF
+421 NLPSTVQPIF

-455 PISGGSSAE
+455 PMSGGSSAQ

-469 SSSGNIAPAPSYA
+469 SSSGNIAPVPSYA

>member
-83 QKDQQ
+83 QKEQQ
-88 ERVLENRA
+88 ERILENRA

-101 REGKESVIEQRIKA
+101 REGKESVIEQKIKA

-124 GQKAQSSLS
+124 GQKAQSSLT

-146 LAARG
+146 LLARG

-184 GTIKLALGLIVGGFS
+184 GAIKLALGLIVGGFS

-220 FVNLLVEKGKEY
+220 FVNLLVEKGKEFV
-232 IRAFITQANSNL
+232 RSLITEASNRL
-244 PQNLQVPI
+244 KIPI
-252 PQFLQPGPVINFG
+252 PTPGFLQPGPLINFG
-265 GGNNNQTNQQGQ
+265 GGNNNQTSQQGQ

-287 KKAKPPEPEPQVQPQ
+287 KTTKPSE
-302 NQTQTPPEPA
+302 PEPA

-322 EGPAGIDKVPANLTA
+322 EGPAGVDKVPANLTA

-431 NDRKPIVDR
+431 NDKKPIVDR

-464 PQEVD
+464 PQVVD

>member
-59 QVNQLSTSLEGVRTS
+59 QVNQLSSSLEGVRTS

-83 QKDQQ
+83 QKEQQ
-88 ERVLENRA
+88 ERILENRA

-101 REGKESVIEQRIKA
+101 REGKESVIEQKIKA

-124 GQKAQSSLS
+124 GQKAQSSLT

-146 LAARG
+146 LLARG

-174 TGIAGYVATT
+174 TGVAGYVATT
-184 GTIKLALGLIVGGFS
+184 GAIKLALGLIVGSFS

-213 FREPIIN
+213 FREPIAN
-220 FVNLLVEKGKEY
+220 FINLLVEKGKEY
-232 IRAFITQANSNL
+232 IRGFITEANKNL
-244 PQNLQVPI
+244 PKNLKVPI
-252 PQFLQPGPVINFG
+252 PQFLQAGPVINLG

-277 TQQSNPFPLV
+277 TQQSTPFPLV
-287 KKAKPPEPEPQVQPQ
+287 PIKPPE
-302 NQTQTPPEPA
+302 PEPA

-322 EGPAGIDKVPANLTA
+322 EGPAGVDKVPANLTA

-421 NLPSMVQPIF
+421 NLPSTVQPVF

-455 PISGGSSAE
+455 PISGGSSAQ

-469 SSSGNIAPAPSYA
+469 SSSGNIAPAPSYT

>member
-59 QVNQLSTSLEGVRTS
+59 QVNQLSSSLEGVRTS

-83 QKDQQ
+83 QKEQQ
-88 ERVLENRA
+88 ERILENRA

-101 REGKESVIEQRIKA
+101 REGKESVIEQKIKA

-124 GQKAQSSLS
+124 GQKAQSSLT

-146 LAARG
+146 LLARG

-184 GTIKLALGLIVGGFS
+184 GAIKLALGLIVGGFS

-220 FVNLLVEKGKEY
+220 FVNLLVEKGKEFV
-232 IRAFITQANSNL
+232 RSLITEASNRL
-244 PQNLQVPI
+244 KIPI
-252 PQFLQPGPVINFG
+252 PTPGFLQPGPLINFG
-265 GGNNNQTNQQGQ
+265 GGNNNQTSQQGQ

-287 KKAKPPEPEPQVQPQ
+287 KTVKPSE
-302 NQTQTPPEPA
+302 PEPA

-322 EGPAGIDKVPANLTA
+322 EGPAGVDKVPANLTA

-401 VSDPEILAMIAQENE
+401 VSDPEILAMISQENE
-416 IGRTG
+416 IGKTG
-421 NLPSMVQPIF
+421 NLPSAVQPIF

-455 PISGGSSAE
+455 PISGGSSAQ

-469 SSSGNIAPAPSYA
+469 SSSGNIAPVPSYT

>member
-1 MVEVSPLIA
+1 MVEVSPLIS

-59 QVNQLSTSLEGVRTS
+59 QVNQLSSSLEGVRTS

-83 QKDQQ
+83 QKEQQ
-88 ERVLENRA
+88 DRILENRA

-101 REGKESVIEQRIKA
+101 REGKESVIEQKIKA

-124 GQKAQSSLS
+124 GQKAQSSLT

-146 LAARG
+146 LLARG

-174 TGIAGYVATT
+174 TGVAGYVATT
-184 GTIKLALGLIVGGFS
+184 GAIKLALGLIVGGFS

-220 FVNLLVEKGKEY
+220 FVNLLVEKGKEFV
-232 IRAFITQANSNL
+232 RSLITEASNRL
-244 PQNLQVPI
+244 KIPI
-252 PQFLQPGPVINFG
+252 PTPGFLQPGPLINFG
-265 GGNNNQTNQQGQ
+265 GGNNNQTSQQGQ

-287 KKAKPPEPEPQVQPQ
+287 KTVKPSE
-302 NQTQTPPEPA
+302 PEPA

-322 EGPAGIDKVPANLTA
+322 EGPAGVDKVPANLTA

-371 SFDTGDA
+371 TFDTGDA

-401 VSDPEILAMIAQENE
+401 VSDPEILAMIVQENE
-416 IGRTG
+416 VGRTG
-421 NLPSMVQPIF
+421 NLPSAVQPIF

-455 PISGGSSAE
+455 PMSGGSSAE

-469 SSSGNIAPAPSYA
+469 SSSGNIAPVPSYA